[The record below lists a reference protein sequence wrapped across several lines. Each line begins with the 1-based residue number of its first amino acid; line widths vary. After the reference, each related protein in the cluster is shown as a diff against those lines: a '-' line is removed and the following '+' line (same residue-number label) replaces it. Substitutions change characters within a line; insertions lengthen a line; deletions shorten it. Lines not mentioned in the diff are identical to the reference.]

1 MNGYVCFYNDKRIE
15 VKAATSY
22 AAQQEAA
29 RLLKVPV
36 KKQYLITPVLAERAD
51 GSVVTHS
58 TAEFG

>member
-1 MNGYVCFYNDKRIE
+1 MNGYICFYNGKRVE
-15 VKAATSY
+15 VRAPTQY

-29 RLLKVPV
+29 RLLKVPA